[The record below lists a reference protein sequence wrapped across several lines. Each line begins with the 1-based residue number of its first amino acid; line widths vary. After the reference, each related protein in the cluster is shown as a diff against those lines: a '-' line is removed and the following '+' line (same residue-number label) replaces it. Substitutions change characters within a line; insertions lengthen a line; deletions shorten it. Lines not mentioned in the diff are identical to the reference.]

1 MPLIHPDDVAPAQW
15 LGPLVE
21 VNHDTAVLLVSSER
35 LQSYALMARGA
46 QIYML
51 KHQQRAASDAPRNLP
66 PQAGGLD
73 TQRPVVLRIISY
85 QRWPDPDSALAQRL
99 DRILPTDKHTS
110 DWLLMECRVL
120 GMFFESSTS
129 PSGLGFAGDVGQLAH
144 VNQYDAFVPTSRVR
158 YLFVNGTVDRRQ
170 RIRFGLLRDGETL
183 DYQRADSTTSCL
195 SMLDI
200 RGKRT
205 AMFGKT
211 RLGKSN
217 VVKLL
222 VQGMLDVTSK
232 TKDVGQL
239 IFDVNGEYANSNP
252 QDGNENIAAVYADR
266 CILYYLSEKT
276 SDGNAKLLRFN
287 FYERTEEAMETLREL
302 LPLEVAE
309 SDYVRPLLT
318 CRLPTLQHGRQ
329 DGTERAQ
336 RRLRKLMVFWTL
348 LSAAGFSHDEARLRQ
363 QISDCGYE
371 FPFNPGFS
379 QSLRLAAYQAMNGTA
394 PSAQPRTFADMTAEV
409 SMVLRFSLSYPNDPS
424 LRRDGQFIF
433 DADEEIMA
441 AFLFPQVGAGPYVLR
456 PAVPFH
462 SPGVDDFIAEILGAI
477 DLGFTIIVDLGSAN
491 ERIIRYFAKTLSV
504 AVFQQQEGKFVR
516 NEMHGRYVQ
525 IYFEEAHMIFPP
537 NSGNVIDV
545 YSRFAK
551 EGAKFNIGI
560 VYSTQ
565 SPSTINHDLLAQ
577 TENFFIGHL
586 SSTREVQMLANV
598 QYAFQGME
606 EDIMRSRTPGFMRV
620 LTASHRFPI
629 PIQAN
634 RYDGKSLLIE
644 TEQAKRR

>member
-1 MPLIHPDDVAPAQW
+1 VLLIQPNDIVPEFW

-21 VNHDTAVLLVSSER
+21 VNHDRVLLLVSSKT
-35 LQSYALMARGA
+35 LQAHDLMARGA
-46 QIYML
+46 QVYML
-51 KHQQRAASDAPRNLP
+51 NCSGKVTLETPPKAAMLDAK
-66 PQAGGLD
+66 
-73 TQRPVVLRIISY
+73 RPIVLRVLAY
-85 QRWPDPDSALAQRL
+85 KPWPEPGSAQDKRL
-99 DRILPTDKHTS
+99 EMLLTADKRS
-110 DWLLMECRVL
+110 DEWVLMECRIL
-120 GMFFESSTS
+120 GMFFHAPSSN
-129 PSGLGFAGDVGQLAH
+129 SGVGFAGDVGQLAH
-144 VNQYDAFVPTSRVR
+144 VDHYQAFVPTTRVR
-158 YLFVNGTVDRRQ
+158 HLFVNGTVDKRQ

-183 DYQRADSTTSCL
+183 DYQHNEGITATL

-222 VQGMLDVTSK
+222 VQGMLDVTNESN
-232 TKDVGQL
+232 DVGQL

-252 QDGNENIAAVYADR
+252 QDGNENIAAVYPKR

-276 SDGNAKLLRFN
+276 ASGNSKLLRFN
-287 FYERTEEAMETLREL
+287 FYERTAEAMDTLREL
-302 LPLEVAE
+302 LPAEVAE

-318 CRLPTLQHGRQ
+318 CRLPILQHASH

-336 RRLRKLMVFWTL
+336 RRLRKLMVFWTIL
-348 LSAAGFSHDEARLRQ
+348 HAAGFEFDEARLRQ
-363 QISDCGYE
+363 QIVSCGYE
-371 FPFNPGFS
+371 FPFNPGFI
-379 QSLRLAAYQAMNGTA
+379 QSLRLAAFQAMNGMA
-394 PSAQPRTFADMTAEV
+394 PPPQARTFGEMIDEMLV
-409 SMVLRFSLSYPNDPS
+409 VLRFSLSYPNDPS
-424 LRRDGQFIF
+424 LRRDGRFIF

-462 SPGVDDFIAEILGAI
+462 SPSVDDFISEILTAI
-477 DLGFTIIVDLGSAN
+477 DKGSTVIVDLGSAN

-504 AVFQQQEGKFVR
+504 AVFLQQESKFVR

-565 SPSTINHDLLAQ
+565 SPSTVNHDLLAQ

-586 SSTREVQMLANV
+586 SSDREVQMLASV
-598 QYAFQGME
+598 QYAFKGME

-634 RYDGKSLLIE
+634 RYDGKSLLLE
-644 TEQAKRR
+644 DKAGKATGS

>member
-1 MPLIHPDDVAPAQW
+1 MLLIQPNDIVPEFW

-21 VNHDTAVLLVSSER
+21 VNHDRVLLLVSSKT
-35 LQSYALMARGA
+35 LQAHDLMARGA
-46 QIYML
+46 QVYML
-51 KHQQRAASDAPRNLP
+51 NCSGKVTLETPPKAAMLDAK
-66 PQAGGLD
+66 
-73 TQRPVVLRIISY
+73 RPIVLRVLAY
-85 QRWPDPDSALAQRL
+85 KPWPEPGSAQDKRL
-99 DRILPTDKHTS
+99 EMLLTADKRS
-110 DWLLMECRVL
+110 DEWVLMECRIL
-120 GMFFESSTS
+120 GMFFHAPSSN
-129 PSGLGFAGDVGQLAH
+129 SGVGFAGDVGQLAH
-144 VNQYDAFVPTSRVR
+144 VDHYQAFVPTTRVR
-158 YLFVNGTVDRRQ
+158 HLFVNGTVDKRQ

-183 DYQRADSTTSCL
+183 DYQHNEGITATL

-222 VQGMLDVTSK
+222 VQGMLDVTNESN
-232 TKDVGQL
+232 DVGQL

-252 QDGNENIAAVYADR
+252 QDGNENIAAVYPKR

-276 SDGNAKLLRFN
+276 ASGNSKLLRFN
-287 FYERTEEAMETLREL
+287 FYERTAEAMDTLREL
-302 LPLEVAE
+302 LPAEVAE

-318 CRLPTLQHGRQ
+318 CRLPILQHASH

-336 RRLRKLMVFWTL
+336 RRLRKLMVFWTIL
-348 LSAAGFSHDEARLRQ
+348 HAAGFEFDEARLRQ
-363 QISDCGYE
+363 QIVSCGYE
-371 FPFNPGFS
+371 FPFNPGFI
-379 QSLRLAAYQAMNGTA
+379 QSLRLAAFQAMNGMA
-394 PSAQPRTFADMTAEV
+394 PPPQARTFGEMIDEMLV
-409 SMVLRFSLSYPNDPS
+409 VLRFSLSYPNDPS
-424 LRRDGQFIF
+424 LRRDGRFIF

-462 SPGVDDFIAEILGAI
+462 SPSVDDFISEILTAI
-477 DLGFTIIVDLGSAN
+477 DKGSTVIVDLGSAN

-504 AVFQQQEGKFVR
+504 AVFLHQESKFVR

-565 SPSTINHDLLAQ
+565 SPSTVNHDLLAQ

-586 SSTREVQMLANV
+586 SSDREVQMLASV
-598 QYAFQGME
+598 QYAFKGME

-634 RYDGKSLLIE
+634 RYDGKSLLLE
-644 TEQAKRR
+644 DKAGKATGS

>member
-1 MPLIHPDDVAPAQW
+1 MGLIHLDDIDPSQW

-21 VNHDTAVLLVSSER
+21 VNYDKVLLLVLAER
-35 LQSYALMARGA
+35 LKHHALMARGA
-46 QIYML
+46 HIYML
-51 KHQQRAASDAPRNLP
+51 KRKDGTGGRAQTP
-66 PQAGGLD
+66 PQCAELD
-73 TQRPVVLRIISY
+73 HEQPIVLRVLSY
-85 QRWPDPDSALAQRL
+85 QSWPDPGSALAQRL
-99 DRILPTDKHTS
+99 DVLRPSDQHTGE
-110 DWLLMECRVL
+110 WLLVECRIL
-120 GMFFESSTS
+120 GMFFASTMAA
-129 PSGLGFAGDVGQLAH
+129 SGLGFAGDVGQLAH
-144 VNQYDAFVPTSRVR
+144 VNHYDAFVPSSRLR
-158 YLFVNGTVDRRQ
+158 QLFINGTVVQQQ
-170 RIRFGLLRDGETL
+170 RIRFGLLRNGETL
-183 DYQRADSTTSCL
+183 DYQRSDAVTACL

-222 VQGMLDVTSK
+222 VQGMLDVTSQSR
-232 TKDVGQL
+232 DVGQL

-276 SDGNAKLLRFN
+276 GTGNAKLLRFN

-302 LPLEVAE
+302 LPAEVAE
-309 SDYVRPLLT
+309 SEYVRPLLT
-318 CRLPTLQHGRQ
+318 CRLPSLLHTGG
-329 DGTERAQ
+329 DGSDRAQ
-336 RRLRKLMVFWTL
+336 RRLRKLMVFWTIL
-348 LSAAGFSHDEARLRQ
+348 NVAGFDHDEARLRQ
-363 QISDCGYE
+363 QIIDCGYE
-371 FPFNPGFS
+371 FPFSPGFS
-379 QSLRLAAYQAMNGTA
+379 QSLRLAAYQSMNGTA
-394 PSAQPRTFADMTAEV
+394 PPPQARTFGEMIEEMSV
-409 SMVLRFSLSYPNDPS
+409 VLRFSLSYPNDPS
-424 LRRDGQFIF
+424 LRRDGRFIF

-462 SPGVDDFIAEILGAI
+462 SPCVEDFIVEILGAI
-477 DLGFTIIVDLGSAN
+477 AQGTTVIVDLGSAN

-504 AVFQQQEGKFVR
+504 AIFLQQESKFVR

-565 SPSTINHDLLAQ
+565 SPSTVNHDLLAQ

-586 SSTREVQMLANV
+586 SSTREVEMLANV
-598 QYAFQGME
+598 QYAFKGME
-606 EDIMRSRTPGFMRV
+606 EEIMRSRTPGFMRV

-634 RYDGKSLLIE
+634 RYDGKSLLIPAPQE
-644 TEQAKRR
+644 AI

>member
-1 MPLIHPDDVAPAQW
+1 MLLIQPNDIVPEFW

-21 VNHDTAVLLVSSER
+21 VNHDRVLLLVSSKT
-35 LQSYALMARGA
+35 LQAHDLMARGA
-46 QIYML
+46 QVYML
-51 KHQQRAASDAPRNLP
+51 NCSGKVTLETPPKAAMLDAK
-66 PQAGGLD
+66 
-73 TQRPVVLRIISY
+73 RPIVLRVLAY
-85 QRWPDPDSALAQRL
+85 KPWPEPGSAQDKRL
-99 DRILPTDKHTS
+99 EMLLTADKRS
-110 DWLLMECRVL
+110 DEWVLMECRIL
-120 GMFFESSTS
+120 GMFFHAPSSN
-129 PSGLGFAGDVGQLAH
+129 SGVGFAGDVGQLAH
-144 VNQYDAFVPTSRVR
+144 VDHYQAFVPTTRVR
-158 YLFVNGTVDRRQ
+158 HLFVNGTVDKRQ

-183 DYQRADSTTSCL
+183 DYQHNEGITATL

-222 VQGMLDVTSK
+222 VQGMLDVTNESN
-232 TKDVGQL
+232 DVGQL

-252 QDGNENIAAVYADR
+252 QDGNENIAAVYPKR

-276 SDGNAKLLRFN
+276 ASGNSKLLRFN
-287 FYERTEEAMETLREL
+287 FYERTAEAMDTLREL
-302 LPLEVAE
+302 LPAEVAE

-318 CRLPTLQHGRQ
+318 CRLPILQHASH

-336 RRLRKLMVFWTL
+336 RRLRKLMVFWTIL
-348 LSAAGFSHDEARLRQ
+348 HAAGFEFDEARLRQ
-363 QISDCGYE
+363 QIVSCGYE
-371 FPFNPGFS
+371 FPFNPGFI
-379 QSLRLAAYQAMNGTA
+379 QSLRLAAFQAMNGMA
-394 PSAQPRTFADMTAEV
+394 PPPQARTFGEMIDEMLV
-409 SMVLRFSLSYPNDPS
+409 VLRFSLSYPNDPS
-424 LRRDGQFIF
+424 LRRDGRFIF

-462 SPGVDDFIAEILGAI
+462 SPSVDDFISEILTAI
-477 DLGFTIIVDLGSAN
+477 DKGSTVIVDLGSAN

-504 AVFQQQEGKFVR
+504 AVFLQQESKFVR

-565 SPSTINHDLLAQ
+565 SPSTVNHDLLAQ

-586 SSTREVQMLANV
+586 SSDREVQMLASV
-598 QYAFQGME
+598 QYAFKGME

-634 RYDGKSLLIE
+634 RYDGKSLLLE
-644 TEQAKRR
+644 DKAGKATGS

>member
-1 MPLIHPDDVAPAQW
+1 MPLIQPPDIVPEQW

-21 VNHDTAVLLVSSER
+21 VNHDIALLLVSSKS
-35 LQSYALMARGA
+35 LQAHELMARGA

-51 KHQQRAASDAPRNLP
+51 KHQGPVTLGALP
-66 PQAGGLD
+66 NHSELD
-73 TQRPVVLRIISY
+73 VKRPVVLRILGY
-85 QRWPDPDSALAQRL
+85 QAWPEPGSTRDKRLERLIAPEQRGEE
-99 DRILPTDKHTS
+99 
-110 DWLLMECRVL
+110 WVLMECRLL
-120 GMFFESSTS
+120 GMFFHAPGT
-129 PSGLGFAGDVGQLAH
+129 PSGMGFSGDIGQLNH
-144 VNQYDAFVPTSRVR
+144 VNHYYAFVPTSRVR
-158 YLFVNGTVDRRQ
+158 HLFVNGTVDKRQ

-183 DYQRADSTTSCL
+183 DYQSNEGITAAL

-222 VQGMLDVTSK
+222 VQGMLDVTSVSN
-232 TKDVGQL
+232 DVGQL

-252 QDGNENIAAVYADR
+252 QDGNENIAAVYPKR
-266 CILYYLSEKT
+266 CILYYLSEKIA
-276 SDGNAKLLRFN
+276 SGNAKLLRFN

-302 LPLEVAE
+302 LPVEVAE

-318 CRLPTLQHGRQ
+318 CRLPTLQLAAH
-329 DGTERAQ
+329 DGTERPQ
-336 RRLRKLMVFWTL
+336 RRLRKLMVFWTIL
-348 LSAAGFSHDEARLRQ
+348 HSAGFDHDEARLRA
-363 QISDCGYE
+363 QITSCGYE
-371 FPFNPGFS
+371 FPFNPGFI
-379 QSLRLAAYQAMNGTA
+379 QSLRLAAFQAMNGTA
-394 PSAQPRTFADMTAEV
+394 PPPQARTFSEMIDEMLV
-409 SMVLRFSLSYPNDPS
+409 VLRFSLSYPNDPS
-424 LRRDGQFIF
+424 LRRDGRFIF

-462 SPGVDDFIAEILGAI
+462 SPGVDDFITEILGAI
-477 DLGFTIIVDLGSAN
+477 DKGSTVIVDLGSAN

-504 AVFQQQEGKFVR
+504 AVFLQQEAKFVR

-565 SPSTINHDLLAQ
+565 SPSTVNHDLLAQ

-586 SSTREVQMLANV
+586 SSDREVQMLASV
-598 QYAFQGME
+598 QYAFKGME
-606 EDIMRSRTPGFMRV
+606 EEIMRSRTPGFMRV

-634 RYDGKSLLIE
+634 RYDGKSLLLE
-644 TEQAKRR
+644 DKTERVMGG

>member
-1 MPLIHPDDVAPAQW
+1 MLLIQPNDIVPEFW

-21 VNHDTAVLLVSSER
+21 VNHDRVLLLVSSKT
-35 LQSYALMARGA
+35 LQAHDLMARGA
-46 QIYML
+46 QVYML
-51 KHQQRAASDAPRNLP
+51 NCSGKVTLETPPKAAMLDAKRPIVLRVLAYKP
-66 PQAGGLD
+66 WPEPGSAQDKRLD
-73 TQRPVVLRIISY
+73 TLLT
-85 QRWPDPDSALAQRL
+85 A
-99 DRILPTDKHTS
+99 DKRS
-110 DWLLMECRVL
+110 DEWVLMECRIL
-120 GMFFESSTS
+120 GMFFHAPSSN
-129 PSGLGFAGDVGQLAH
+129 SGVGFAGDVGQLAH
-144 VNQYDAFVPTSRVR
+144 VDHYQAFVPTTRVR
-158 YLFVNGTVDRRQ
+158 HLFVNGTVDKRQ

-183 DYQRADSTTSCL
+183 DYQHNEGITATL

-222 VQGMLDVTSK
+222 VQGMLDVTNESN
-232 TKDVGQL
+232 DVGQL

-252 QDGNENIAAVYADR
+252 QDGNENIAAVYPKR

-276 SDGNAKLLRFN
+276 ASGNSKLLRFN
-287 FYERTEEAMETLREL
+287 FYERTAEAMDTLREL
-302 LPLEVAE
+302 LPAEVAE

-318 CRLPTLQHGRQ
+318 CRLPILQHASH

-336 RRLRKLMVFWTL
+336 RRLRKLMVFWTIL
-348 LSAAGFSHDEARLRQ
+348 HAAGFEFDEARLRH
-363 QISDCGYE
+363 QIVSCGYE
-371 FPFNPGFS
+371 FPFNPGFI
-379 QSLRLAAYQAMNGTA
+379 QSLRLAAFQAMNGMA
-394 PSAQPRTFADMTAEV
+394 PPPQARTFGEMIDEMLV
-409 SMVLRFSLSYPNDPS
+409 VLRFSLSYPNDPS
-424 LRRDGQFIF
+424 LRRDGRFIF

-462 SPGVDDFIAEILGAI
+462 SPSVDDFISEILTAI
-477 DLGFTIIVDLGSAN
+477 DKGSTVIVDLGSAN

-504 AVFQQQEGKFVR
+504 AVFLQQESKFVR

-565 SPSTINHDLLAQ
+565 SPSTVNHDLLAQ

-586 SSTREVQMLANV
+586 SSDREVQMLASV
-598 QYAFQGME
+598 QYAFKGME

-634 RYDGKSLLIE
+634 RYDGKSLLLE
-644 TEQAKRR
+644 DKAGKATGS